1 MSILI
6 PSNIGEQLG
15 LASPRMDGRVLAFT
29 LAISILAGVL
39 SGIVPALTRADAGQA
54 LKEGGRTSGAGPA
67 SHRLLNLFI
76 VAQTGLAVVLRVGA
90 GLMVQSFQRL
100 QHRPLGFDPRQLPTL
115 SSRRLSPIRLV
126 RRDAAA
132 AA

>member
-1 MSILI
+1 MLTETLVLALIGGAAGLFLADWLTHFMSILI

-15 LASPRMDGRVLAFT
+15 IASSRMDGRVLAFT

-54 LKEGGRTSGAGPA
+54 LKEGGRTSGGGPA

-76 VAQTGLAVVLRVGA
+76 VAQTSLAVVLLVGA
-90 GLMVQSFQRL
+90 GLML
-100 QHRPLGFDPRQLPTL
+100 
-115 SSRRLSPIRLV
+115 
-126 RRDAAA
+126 
-132 AA
+132 